1 MFQNIQN
8 TFERHRRISHFHTN
22 CFLKFSIFVFYLLE
36 CRVFFKA
43 LYTSIFVYMLYT
55 YIQSITFRKSVFFF
69 LQYTTPLNCT
79 NTFGNNIS
87 IQRGSNF
94 NIVFVYI
101 VLHNPFQVALCTYIY
116 IVFRRPYFSFS
127 YHISN
132 ETIYTTCMYDKVKK
146 KNAEELFNT

>member
-36 CRVFFKA
+36 CRVFLPST
-43 LYTSIFVYMLYT
+43 LYTFIFVYMLYT
-55 YIQSITFRKSVFFF
+55 YSIQSIIFRKSAFF

-94 NIVFVYI
+94 DTVFVYI
-101 VLHNPFQVALCTYIY
+101 VLHNPFQVALCICMYMC
-116 IVFRRPYFSFS
+116 IVFLRPYFSFT

-132 ETIYTTCMYDKVKK
+132 ETIYTTCMYECMIK
-146 KNAEELFNT
+146 